1 MSISAPLLATGAADI
16 GAEELEIFS
25 DVLKKMQENMEL
37 TEKGAG
43 YG

>member
-1 MSISAPLLATGAADI
+1 MERRVIGMKAGI